1 MPLSAAHEFPALHK
15 PTARGIFPIFLSL
28 SGTVSECESGE
39 ITSSSRPWQ
48 GGNEN
53 EMNPAA
59 SLLCPS
65 AVSVNVTGS
74 RLSIGKKKK
83 TSDRLRIMTVL
94 EGGRAKINTTQGLVC
109 GRRTTIQINP
119 RELNSGIHLLTLAFK

>member
-1 MPLSAAHEFPALHK
+1 MPLSAAHKFPALHK

-65 AVSVNVTGS
+65 AVTERYRQLTVD
-74 RLSIGKKKK
+74 RKKK

-94 EGGRAKINTTQGLVC
+94 EGRRAKINKTRGLVC

-119 RELNSGIHLLTLAFK
+119 RKLNSGIHLLTLTFK

>member
-1 MPLSAAHEFPALHK
+1 MPLSAAHKFPALYK

-28 SGTVSECESGE
+28 SVTVSECESGE

-59 SLLCPS
+59 SLCS
-65 AVSVNVTGS
+65 DCERYRQQTVD
-74 RLSIGKKKK
+74 RKKK
-83 TSDRLRIMTVL
+83 TSDRLRIMTLL
-94 EGGRAKINTTQGLVC
+94 EGGRAKINKTQGLVC

-119 RELNSGIHLLTLAFK
+119 RKLNSGIHLLTLTFK